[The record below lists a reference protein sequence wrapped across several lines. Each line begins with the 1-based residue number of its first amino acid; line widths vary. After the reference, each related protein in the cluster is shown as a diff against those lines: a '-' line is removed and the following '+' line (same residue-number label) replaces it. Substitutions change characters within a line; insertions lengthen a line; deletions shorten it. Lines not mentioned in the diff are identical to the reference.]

1 MEKFRPRPIRPRRTK
16 AESGDPIERFNNLT
30 QKVGI
35 GVFLGAAALGA
46 TGLAVLAAAG
56 VGLDRVGGTAYS
68 DIKNRFNRTK

>member
-1 MEKFRPRPIRPRRTK
+1 MDKFRPRPAKT
-16 AESGDPIERFNNLT
+16 ESGDPIERFNNLT

-56 VGLDRVGGTAYS
+56 VGLDRVCGTTYS

>member
-1 MEKFRPRPIRPRRTK
+1 MEKFRPRPTEAK
-16 AESGDPIERFNNLT
+16 SSDPIERFNNLT

-56 VGLDRVGGTAYS
+56 VGLDRFGGTVYS
-68 DIKNRFNRTK
+68 NIKNRFNRTK

>member
-1 MEKFRPRPIRPRRTK
+1 MEEFRPRPDKT
-16 AESGDPIERFNNLT
+16 ESGDPIERFNNLT
-30 QKVGI
+30 QKIGI

-56 VGLDRVGGTAYS
+56 VGLDKVGGTVYS